1 MITTQ
6 IKKRKTLIAFD
17 DLIADMLND
26 KKLETIVTELFI
38 RSRKLNTSIVFYL
51 KKIVRLNSTHFFII
65 KVLNVREP
73 QQIVFNHSSDTRFD
87 NFMKFYKICT
97 NEPYSLLVNHTTF

>member
-51 KKIVRLNSTHFFII
+51 KKIVRLNSTHF
-65 KVLNVREP
+65 LLL
-73 QQIVFNHSSDTRFD
+73 
-87 NFMKFYKICT
+87 KF
-97 NEPYSLLVNHTTF
+97 